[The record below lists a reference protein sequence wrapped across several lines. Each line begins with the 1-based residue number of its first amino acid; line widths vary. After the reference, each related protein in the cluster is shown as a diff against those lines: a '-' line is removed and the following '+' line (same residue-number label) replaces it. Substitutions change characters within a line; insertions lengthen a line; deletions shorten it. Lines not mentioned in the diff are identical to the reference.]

1 LSLLLQIIT
10 PLSVVLTTHNYPHYN
25 THMKAI
31 QITINS
37 ELLQL
42 IDKECAGKNR
52 SAFFRQAAQAWLKQL
67 RILKMEKKHNEGYT
81 RYPVK
86 IGEFDLWSDEQV
98 WPE

>member
-1 LSLLLQIIT
+1 
-10 PLSVVLTTHNYPHYN
+10 
-25 THMKAI
+25 MKTI
-31 QITINS
+31 QITINP

-42 IDKECAGKNR
+42 IDKESGGRNR

-67 RILKMEKKHNEGYT
+67 RVRKMEKKHNQGYV

-86 IGEFDLWSDEQV
+86 SGEFDLWLDEQV